1 MSIHWDTPEEIQQ
14 LRQEVENRDRHIRQL
29 REENKIL
36 NALLKELNEVC
47 GWKDES
53 ALHAILHIKNFVSNL
68 KTDVKV
74 EKTLRMML
82 IKKLKKIIIEE
93 SK

>member
-1 MSIHWDTPEEIQQ
+1 MADMNPDN
-14 LRQEVENRDRHIRQL
+14 NRDTFQGRGQRIKEL
-29 REENKIL
+29 EEENKIL
-36 NALLKELNEVC
+36 NDLLKEINEVC

-74 EKTLRMML
+74 EKTLRTML
-82 IKKLKKIIIEE
+82 VKKLEKIISEE